1 MSSIFSMDLLNLLF
15 KNSNDA
21 VFFME
26 KTDEKY
32 RYIFVNEAAVK
43 LINTNPCGKYIEQ
56 VIPSHLAKTIIKHYD
71 ITTEHH
77 KQVEFEDYTY
87 EKMNVR
93 KQRTTSIP
101 VIQDGKNY
109 ILAIT
114 KEVSMSRDLEDKYL
128 FMRSLFS
135 NSFLSTLLVSNNMQ
149 LLEANPTFI
158 EEFNIQMED
167 ASQKCI
173 FDMAFIDKETEKQLK
188 NYIKRAQLGERVQSK
203 MLFFIDKNNVRR
215 CYTASFSSLTS
226 NDEIIAVFIMLQE
239 ITEFIKQGQALRTV
253 SHGLEMFK
261 NAISSVADVIF
272 TDTDGI
278 ILDINER
285 VIQNTGYSR
294 DELVGKAYTILHSK
308 AFSSP
313 FLLSFWQTVKNGEIW
328 RDEVCIHKK
337 NGEIYWVDYTIIP
350 LKNELG
356 VVEQFLTI
364 QYNITSEKELMSELY
379 KIERIFRAIT
389 ENTNDF
395 IVVTDR
401 FGKIKYASP
410 SYSRKLG
417 YQEEEL
423 LGVHYDR
430 LLMPESEKVWREAL
444 NPEAI
449 ELVEEQKIELLLHK
463 KDNSPIWTE
472 GNYTFTFDLAHH
484 EISEIVMVSREIT
497 ERKQLEDQLT
507 YLAYHDSLTQ
517 LGNRRKLYKDFPLLK
532 TQADET
538 GTSLAIFYLDG
549 DNFKQ
554 VNDVY
559 GHDVGDEFLSQFG
572 NSLVRSVRNEDLV
585 VRLGGDEFLIVLT
598 GLSIHEKER
607 TDQIVHIMDR
617 IKENLHIG
625 WNIRRVHFSPTA
637 SIGIS
642 IYPQHSNNLDDL
654 IDIADQALYKVKRTS
669 NQHFL
674 NSKD

>member
-32 RYIFVNEAAVK
+32 RYIFVNDAAVK

-56 VIPSHLAKTIIKHYD
+56 VIPSHLAKTIIQHYNL
-71 ITTEHH
+71 TTEHH

-87 EKMNVR
+87 EKMNIR
-93 KQRTTSIP
+93 KQRTTTIP
-101 VIQDGKNY
+101 VVQDGKNY

-114 KEVSMSRDLEDKYL
+114 KEVSTSRDL
-128 FMRSLFS
+128 
-135 NSFLSTLLVSNNMQ
+135 
-149 LLEANPTFI
+149 
-158 EEFNIQMED
+158 
-167 ASQKCI
+167 
-173 FDMAFIDKETEKQLK
+173 
-188 NYIKRAQLGERVQSK
+188 GE
-203 MLFFIDKNNVRR
+203 
-215 CYTASFSSLTS
+215 
-226 NDEIIAVFIMLQE
+226 
-239 ITEFIKQGQALRTV
+239 
-253 SHGLEMFK
+253 
-261 NAISSVADVIF
+261 
-272 TDTDGI
+272 
-278 ILDINER
+278 
-285 VIQNTGYSR
+285 
-294 DELVGKAYTILHSK
+294 
-308 AFSSP
+308 
-313 FLLSFWQTVKNGEIW
+313 
-328 RDEVCIHKK
+328 
-337 NGEIYWVDYTIIP
+337 
-350 LKNELG
+350 
-356 VVEQFLTI
+356 VEQFLAF
-364 QYNITSEKELMSELY
+364 QYNIQTSEKELMSELY

-401 FGKIKYASP
+401 FGKIKYSSP

-417 YQEEEL
+417 YEEEEL
-423 LGVHYDR
+423 LGVPYDR
-430 LLMPESEKVWREAL
+430 LLKPESVKVWQEAL
-444 NPEAI
+444 NPEAVD
-449 ELVEEQKIELLLHK
+449 LKEEQKIELLLHT

-472 GNYTFTFDLAHH
+472 GNYTLTFDLADH

-532 TQADET
+532 TESDER
-538 GTSLAIFYLDG
+538 GTCLAIFYLDG

-559 GHDVGDEFLSQFG
+559 GHDVGDEFLIQFG
-572 NSLVRSVRNEDLV
+572 NSLVRSVRDEDMV

-607 TDQIVHIMDR
+607 CFQITHIMDR
-617 IKENLHIG
+617 FKENLKNG
-625 WNIRRVHFSPTA
+625 WTIRGVHFSPTA

-642 IYPQHSNNLDDL
+642 IYPQHSKNLDDL
-654 IDIADQALYKVKRTS
+654 IDLADQALYKAKQSST
-669 NQHFL
+669 QHFL
-674 NSKD
+674 NIHE